1 MSIDPTP
8 SANAADV
15 SRLQTELYETR
26 QQLAQALAAKT
37 QTLKTEALDT
47 ALAGVKLAPGAR
59 EQLGHLLDSEI
70 QLKGDETGAIRALGP
85 GLVPL
90 AQHVAAKL
98 TQREFAKFLAIRLDA
113 DGRPRC
119 PSDRTAGWGRRLDN
133 GHDDPA
139 CGRGRERR
147 SADDMARPFGLGNR
161 PVPR

>member
-98 TQREFAKFLAIRLDA
+98 TQREFAKFLESGSTPTAA
-113 DGRPRC
+113 PMPVGPDGRVGIADWIAHQGARHVAAQQGDPR
-119 PSDRTAGWGRRLDN
+119 TNMGLG
-133 GHDDPA
+133 
-139 CGRGRERR
+139 
-147 SADDMARPFGLGNR
+147 FGLGR
-161 PVPR
+161 PGPR